1 MWTKIVQSYHSAK
14 AFLQSGKV
22 PPNTPIEYRDDLS
35 KINFFSSKKFFIIFT
50 SVILLMF
57 FYLTSVGILFL
68 TSFYP
73 NITESYVVIFVESIK
88 IFAIIISVYL
98 GLQATIDF
106 KYNGETKLEH
116 NTSPANKS
124 IEEIDKNVLLE
135 ETIKYQRIYK
145 EDISYAPIEWVM
157 NFEEVIND

>member
-1 MWTKIVQSYHSAK
+1 MWNKIAQTYHSAR
-14 AFLQSGKV
+14 AFLYAGKV
-22 PPNTPIEYRDDLS
+22 PPNTPIEYREDLS

-73 NITESYVVIFVESIK
+73 SITDSYVVIFVESIK

-106 KYNGETKLEH
+106 KYNSESKLEH
-116 NTSPANKS
+116 TNKS
-124 IEEIDKNVLLE
+124 IEDIDKNILLE
-135 ETIKYQRIYK
+135 ETIKYKRIYK
-145 EDISYAPIEWVM
+145 DDVSYAPIEWVM
-157 NFEEVIND
+157 NFEEVENDS